1 MQILRQTQDEFKQ
14 IMRIVVYNKNEK
26 GMKFSI
32 EVIVSL
38 FVFIK
43 LFSACIC
50 ENLCPDSIL
59 CFAIYQLSD
68 I

>member
-1 MQILRQTQDEFKQ
+1 
-14 IMRIVVYNKNEK
+14 MRIVVYNKNEK

-32 EVIVSL
+32 EVIINL
-38 FVFIK
+38 FVVIK

-50 ENLCPDSIL
+50 ENLRPDSIL

>member
-32 EVIVSL
+32 EGIINL
-38 FVFIK
+38 FVVIK
-43 LFSACIC
+43 LISACIC
-50 ENLCPDSIL
+50 EKLRPDSSL